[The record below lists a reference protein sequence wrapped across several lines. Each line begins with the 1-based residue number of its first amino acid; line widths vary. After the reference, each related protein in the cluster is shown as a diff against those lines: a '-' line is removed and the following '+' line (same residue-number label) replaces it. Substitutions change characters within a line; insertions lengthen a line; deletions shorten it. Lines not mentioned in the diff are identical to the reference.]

1 MKIKHLFFFA
11 FFVAAAAAL
20 TGCNDSKSYAELLT
34 DETKAIN
41 VFLSNQNVIL
51 DLPADG
57 NLLAGE
63 DAPYYRLDEDGNV
76 FMQIIERGQAPDI
89 PNDAQ
94 VYFRFTRYSLSE
106 YAVTGTMP
114 AGQGNADDLDMGNSS
129 FRYNNTSLSSS
140 TQWGTGIQMPLKYV
154 GYYGRVNLVVKSQ
167 YGLTSE
173 ISQVIPYLY
182 DITYLPSVSD

>member
-11 FFVAAAAAL
+11 FFAAAAAAL

-106 YAVTGTMP
+106 YAATGTMP
-114 AGQGNADDLDMGNSS
+114 AGQGNADDLNMGNSS

-140 TQWGTGIQMPLKYV
+140 TQWGTGIQMPLTLLPV
-154 GYYGRVNLVVKSQ
+154 DAVVNLVVKSQ
-167 YGLTSE
+167 YGFVNDQTY
-173 ISQVIPYLY
+173 VIPFLFRLRYYRPL
-182 DITYLPSVSD
+182 T